1 MKKRPPFRRDRPKPQ
16 GTPRGKPEGDDL
28 LRVGGLPAVQALFGR
43 GAARV
48 ERLFFTPERRRDA
61 ERLAAQGYV
70 PVAQSWSPG
79 GRGLGDFLL
88 ACILSLTVIGLLAWI
103 WILAVPAQ
111 GSLLVTWQRAGAL
124 PIGDGPGRG

>member
-1 MKKRPPFRRDRPKPQ
+1 MRR
-16 GTPRGKPEGDDL
+16 
-28 LRVGGLPAVQALFGR
+28 
-43 GAARV
+43 
-48 ERLFFTPERRRDA
+48 
-61 ERLAAQGYV
+61 
-70 PVAQSWSPG
+70 S
-79 GRGLGDFLL
+79 GLGGFGGHSLGDVLL